1 MSVFID
7 HLRQHWVD
15 KDDHAENI
23 EAGDNY
29 PHPVRTVTYV
39 LEDGTTSN
47 ASVVAETDEETIATF
62 HQLAAQDELID
73 DSQYEITD
81 ISPSDAELAVIKEQS
96 NRLYRQ
102 LHRTRD
108 RRDTQKIEELLN
120 DAANQKRFY
129 EDIQPSELES
139 ADGG

>member
-23 EAGDNY
+23 ETGDNY
-29 PHPVRTVTYV
+29 PNPVRTVTYV
-39 LEDGTTSN
+39 LEDGTASN
-47 ASVVAETDEETIATF
+47 ASVVAETEEDAVATF

-108 RRDTQKIEELLN
+108 RRDAQKIEEILN
-120 DAANQKRFY
+120 DAANQTRFY

-139 ADGG
+139 AD